1 MADIG
6 DNPEIGIGNFTERF
20 DFTRM
25 VGSHFYDTEFGGFV
39 HTEQGEGDADVVVEI
54 PLSGESL
61 EFFDNTAWQSSLVV
75 VLPLVPVIP
84 RIGMCNCCL

>member
-39 HTEQGEGDADVVVEI
+39 HTEQGEGDTDVVVEI

-61 EFFDNTAWQSSLVV
+61 EFF
-75 VLPLVPVIP
+75 
-84 RIGMCNCCL
+84 R

>member
-1 MADIG
+1 
-6 DNPEIGIGNFTERF
+6 
-20 DFTRM
+20 M

-61 EFFDNTAWQSSLVV
+61 EFF
-75 VLPLVPVIP
+75 
-84 RIGMCNCCL
+84 R